1 MSSASSAVSSAFS
14 SATAKATSNGPNAGM
29 STTGII
35 FTSLAAIVTLLALV
49 AGTIYFTGYAD
60 DVAEWWAKRYYK
72 AKAIAEVKVLE
83 NVGSEKV
90 EGALKDSL
98 KKNPIMGEDELDKV
112 SGGLGKEAAEQGL
125 GGVSDRLG
133 GLGKF

>member
-1 MSSASSAVSSAFS
+1 MSSASPAVSSAFS

-90 EGALKDSL
+90 EGALKGMSHASSPRPKFV
-98 KKNPIMGEDELDKV
+98 KKQAHDIDV
-112 SGGLGKEAAEQGL
+112 W
-125 GGVSDRLG
+125 
-133 GLGKF
+133 

>member
-1 MSSASSAVSSAFS
+1 MSSASSAVSSAYA
-14 SATAKATSNGPNAGM
+14 SASAKAATSNNPNTGM

-35 FTSLAAIVTLLALV
+35 FTSLTVIITLLALV

-90 EGALKDSL
+90 EGMMKGMLLFPSFPSAQICPKQHLFSPCSNCPKQAYDTDG
-98 KKNPIMGEDELDKV
+98 IGD
-112 SGGLGKEAAEQGL
+112 
-125 GGVSDRLG
+125 
-133 GLGKF
+133 